1 MQEPTRP
8 FEKSLTDFRKL
19 HFATSAGCFLW
30 CPCVSK
36 TRGVC
41 CLHVDLVILRF
52 LECLGAFGGLCSCLA
67 LAFLPFSSVVLLAMA
82 QRSSNLVLAGAA
94 AGHFGQTFGCR

>member
-1 MQEPTRP
+1 MVSVCLQDQG
-8 FEKSLTDFRKL
+8 SLL
-19 HFATSAGCFLW
+19 
-30 CPCVSK
+30 P
-36 TRGVC
+36 
-41 CLHVDLVILRF
+41 VDLVILRF

-94 AGHFGQTFGCR
+94 GHFDQTFGCR